1 MQRESSGPNIPIGLP
16 PFLNQCPTEISLSS
30 FKLYCPAAMFKCI
43 RTPFSSEKPY
53 NCATFRT
60 EEDKGNRPNRLLQ
73 FKISMCK
80 GNVRPV
86 PTKWETS
93 HKNPF
98 PRYDQ
103 VQNGILHVMVAA
115 LFEVQNY
122 FHLVKFLCFLLIS
135 EMFNEPYLLQ
145 FPGDLSLILWQ
156 QWTISL
162 TQYYASQ
169 LRWILNKI
177 SLRRYTHRKRTMC
190 RRI

>member
-1 MQRESSGPNIPIGLP
+1 MLTTHLCKLCTFKQISKTPWQKKKKKWKNKPTTSLHTLKIKIEAEKTTTSTFSQNGVLWTDFPAWNGTLAKCRRGVQRESSGPNIPIGLP

-60 EEDKGNRPNRLLQ
+60 EEDKGNRPNLLLQ

-80 GNVRPV
+80 GNMRPV

-115 LFEVQNY
+115 L
-122 FHLVKFLCFLLIS
+122 
-135 EMFNEPYLLQ
+135 
-145 FPGDLSLILWQ
+145 
-156 QWTISL
+156 
-162 TQYYASQ
+162 
-169 LRWILNKI
+169 
-177 SLRRYTHRKRTMC
+177 
-190 RRI
+190 

>member
-1 MQRESSGPNIPIGLP
+1 MNWLSCLKWDPCEMQERRAKGVFRTKHPHRPT

-60 EEDKGNRPNRLLQ
+60 EEDKGNRLNLLLQ

-80 GNVRPV
+80 GNMRPV

-115 LFEVQNY
+115 VFEVQNY

-156 QWTISL
+156 QVS
-162 TQYYASQ
+162 YAS
-169 LRWILNKI
+169 L
-177 SLRRYTHRKRTMC
+177 
-190 RRI
+190 